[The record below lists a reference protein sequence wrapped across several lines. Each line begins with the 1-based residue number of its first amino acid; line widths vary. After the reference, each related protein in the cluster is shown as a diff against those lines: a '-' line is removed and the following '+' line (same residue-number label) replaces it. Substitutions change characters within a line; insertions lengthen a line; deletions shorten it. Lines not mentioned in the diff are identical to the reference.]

1 MQVEQCDELLPVYH
15 RVVAN
20 LTELLNTKSV
30 RSDEAERS
38 QIQDQL
44 MEAQQKCRG
53 QRRRRSL
60 DDDDKRNLARS
71 ISSHVRREV
80 KTR

>member
-1 MQVEQCDELLPVYH
+1 MYH

-20 LTELLNTKSV
+20 LTELLNTRSV
-30 RSDEAERS
+30 RSDEMERN

-53 QRRRRSL
+53 QRRRKSL
-60 DDDDKRNLARS
+60 DDDDKRDLARS
-71 ISSHVRREV
+71 ISSHVRRDVET
-80 KTR
+80 K